1 MKKYIIAALAITSII
16 TIAFGLLMYKIGEN
30 YHYMTRCG
38 TGIHKR
44 DY

>member
-1 MKKYIIAALAITSII
+1 MKKYIIVALAIASIV
-16 TIAFGLLMYKIGEN
+16 TIAFGLFMYKIGEN

>member
-1 MKKYIIAALAITSII
+1 MKKYIMTVLTIVSIV
-16 TIAFGLLMYKIGEN
+16 TIAFGFLMYKIGEN